1 MKFQRGDSA
10 VEGQEQGRVVVTGTV
25 WPTNLQVLT
34 MRTLTESVRTLLRE
48 TVSHSCCRLDGSCS
62 IAGAGVCAR
71 VCAVSV
77 RARACVCT
85 CACRDRLLLLRL

>member
-1 MKFQRGDSA
+1 MKFQCGDSA

-34 MRTLTESVRTLLRE
+34 SRTLTESVRPLLE
-48 TVSHSCCRLDGSCS
+48 TISHSCCRPDGSCS